1 MGGLVRPPFFISIN
15 TTMII
20 IKRIELVTLEI
31 VYFMPDYQHVLQ
43 EFIWR
48 FEDRVPEIPRVHKF
62 LNFWKDNIDAVIHEV
77 IVSSSTNNVLQSSS
91 FYEKI

>member
-1 MGGLVRPPFFISIN
+1 
-15 TTMII
+15 MIT

-48 FEDRVPEIPRVHKF
+48 FEDHVPEIPRVHKF
-62 LNFWKDNIDAVIHEV
+62 LNFWKDNIEAVIHEV
-77 IVSSSTNNVLQSSS
+77 VVCSSNTNDYRGSP